1 MSNSEFSNRHIGPNG
16 DDTIQMLKDIGVNNL
31 DELISQTVPQSIRLK
46 NNLNLP
52 EGQEEYRFLKELR
65 NVASKNQVFGS
76 HIGLGYYNTI
86 TPGVVLRNVFENPGW
101 YTAYTPYQA
110 EISQG
115 RLEALLNYQTMV
127 LDLTGMEITNASL
140 LDEATAAAEAMHM
153 FYAGRTKEQVQSGA
167 NKLFV
172 SANCF
177 PQTID
182 VLKTRTAPLGIEL
195 VIAKSDTINSD
206 SGFFGAII
214 QYPDAEGNITDYKE
228 WTAKAKSYGI
238 QIAVASDLMALTLL
252 TPPGEWGADVVF
264 GNSQRFGVPLGFG
277 GPHAAFFAAKDSY
290 KREMPGRIIGV
301 SIDAQGNR
309 ALRMALQTREQHIRR
324 DKATSNICTAQVL
337 LAVMASMYAVY
348 HGPQGLKSIAESIHS
363 NASRLAE
370 SAMKAGYTLSHKTF
384 FDTIVLNAGS
394 DLEKV
399 RTNAIA
405 AKINFRYIDN
415 TTFSISIDET
425 TGDEE
430 LNTIFSVLT
439 KSKNSNEKLVSNSSS
454 HIPASLQR
462 ASSYLTHPVFNT
474 HHSETEMLRYITSL
488 ENKDLS
494 LNHSMIALGSCTM
507 KLNATS
513 EMIPVSW
520 PEWNSIHP
528 FAPEDQTAGY
538 KEIITTLENYLCEIT
553 GFAAMSLQPNSGAQG
568 EYAGL
573 MVIRAYHQSRGDHHR
588 NISLIPQSAHGTNPA
603 SAVMAG
609 MKVIVVK
616 TDDHG
621 NIDLLD
627 LRQKAEANKANLS
640 CLMVTY
646 PSTHGVFEE
655 GIKEITKI
663 IHDNGGQVYMDGANM
678 NAQVGLTNPATI
690 GADVCHLNLHKTF
703 AIPHG
708 GGGPG
713 MGPIGVAKHL
723 IPFLPS
729 HPLVKMGGSTHAVS
743 AAPWGSA
750 SILLISY
757 AYIKMLGGKG
767 VTDATKYAILN
778 ANYIKAKLEPYYPVL
793 YVGSANRIAH
803 EMIIDCRPFKLSAG
817 IEVEDI
823 AKRLMDYG
831 FHAPTM
837 SFPVPGTIMIEPTES
852 EPKSELDRFCEAMIQ
867 IRTEIEEIEKGIS
880 DKKDNV
886 LKNAPHTMHV
896 ICSDAWNHA
905 YSRKKAAFPLPYV
918 GHHKFWPTVGRA
930 DNAYGDRNL
939 VCACP
944 PIESYLEEAI

>member
-182 VLKTRTAPLGIEL
+182 VLKTRSAPLGIEL

-228 WTAKAKSYGI
+228 WTAKAKSNGI

-370 SAMKAGYTLSHKTF
+370 SAMKAGYILSHKTF

>member
-182 VLKTRTAPLGIEL
+182 VLKTRSAPLGIEL

-228 WTAKAKSYGI
+228 WTAKAKSNGI

-370 SAMKAGYTLSHKTF
+370 SAMKACYTLSHKTF

-454 HIPASLQR
+454 HIPA
-462 ASSYLTHPVFNT
+462 
-474 HHSETEMLRYITSL
+474 
-488 ENKDLS
+488 
-494 LNHSMIALGSCTM
+494 
-507 KLNATS
+507 
-513 EMIPVSW
+513 
-520 PEWNSIHP
+520 
-528 FAPEDQTAGY
+528 
-538 KEIITTLENYLCEIT
+538 
-553 GFAAMSLQPNSGAQG
+553 
-568 EYAGL
+568 
-573 MVIRAYHQSRGDHHR
+573 
-588 NISLIPQSAHGTNPA
+588 
-603 SAVMAG
+603 
-609 MKVIVVK
+609 
-616 TDDHG
+616 
-621 NIDLLD
+621 
-627 LRQKAEANKANLS
+627 
-640 CLMVTY
+640 
-646 PSTHGVFEE
+646 
-655 GIKEITKI
+655 
-663 IHDNGGQVYMDGANM
+663 
-678 NAQVGLTNPATI
+678 
-690 GADVCHLNLHKTF
+690 
-703 AIPHG
+703 
-708 GGGPG
+708 
-713 MGPIGVAKHL
+713 
-723 IPFLPS
+723 
-729 HPLVKMGGSTHAVS
+729 
-743 AAPWGSA
+743 
-750 SILLISY
+750 
-757 AYIKMLGGKG
+757 
-767 VTDATKYAILN
+767 
-778 ANYIKAKLEPYYPVL
+778 
-793 YVGSANRIAH
+793 
-803 EMIIDCRPFKLSAG
+803 
-817 IEVEDI
+817 
-823 AKRLMDYG
+823 
-831 FHAPTM
+831 
-837 SFPVPGTIMIEPTES
+837 
-852 EPKSELDRFCEAMIQ
+852 
-867 IRTEIEEIEKGIS
+867 
-880 DKKDNV
+880 
-886 LKNAPHTMHV
+886 
-896 ICSDAWNHA
+896 
-905 YSRKKAAFPLPYV
+905 
-918 GHHKFWPTVGRA
+918 
-930 DNAYGDRNL
+930 
-939 VCACP
+939 
-944 PIESYLEEAI
+944 